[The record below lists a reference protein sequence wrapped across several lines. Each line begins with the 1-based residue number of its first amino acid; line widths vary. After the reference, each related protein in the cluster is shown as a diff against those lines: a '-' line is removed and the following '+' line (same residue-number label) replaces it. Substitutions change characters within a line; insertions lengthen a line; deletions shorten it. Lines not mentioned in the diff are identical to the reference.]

1 MTGRSRFLA
10 FLVAICMFIVGLSLT
25 VTAAQAAAPGTPAN
39 VTAEARNQ
47 SLAVSWD
54 AATGALSYIVA
65 AVAGVTEVASC
76 ASTTTSCVLTGL
88 TNGVTY
94 SVNVGAVNSEG
105 ITVASSITGI
115 PSVAAPGAPQ
125 DVSASRTDGTIRVEW
140 SAPSSDGGADISS
153 YTASAYTSDSGGTAV
168 ASCSTSGT
176 ECRITGLSN
185 SVTYYLSVVATNEAS
200 LSGSASGRVTASNP
214 SSPTSPRSVK
224 VVRGNGYAEVTWSAA
239 SSLGVLRP
247 VTYTARGYLSETG
260 GEPIATCQPLTSK
273 LTCHLGPLPNGTTYY
288 VDVIGSNVLVQGTPS
303 SPRVEV
309 ITATGPEVPRSVIA
323 VQVGGDVVVNWQV
336 PVSDGGLPITNYV
349 AKAHSAVSGGVVKGQ
364 CQTSGDICTIKDLE
378 DAPVYV
384 DVYAVT
390 GEGSGQPST
399 PRVRV
404 ILYDPPGQVNAVAG
418 TPVEKGIR
426 VSWQPPNDN
435 GRKPIISYTARAW
448 DSATGG
454 TLEGECLVTAS
465 QVKNGEAKAGSQNRI
480 GCPIN
485 GLRNGELYYLEVL
498 TTTSVDSV
506 STGDRVGVRVSQ
518 DDPTAPREVTL
529 LPGDEAIMATWT
541 IPANDGGSPI
551 DSYTARAWSDQEDGR
566 LMSTCSMNDPD
577 PEDSINFCLLQ
588 GLDDFEPAWIE
599 VIASSDQGR
608 SKYTDRQLSEP
619 KPSEPYAPQAVQ
631 LSNRDGGVVVHWLP
645 PIYDGGYPVRSYVA
659 RAYAA
664 SDRVVEVGQ
673 CNVKIPNLSCA
684 ISGLADAQHVWVVVS
699 AVNTI
704 GPGAIS
710 SPIDTTAVPAIPLE
724 PTDVAGERIKNKIT
738 VTWTAVPKF
747 ESREVLG
754 YQTNVWNAAA
764 GGKVVGTCKTTTQT
778 TCTVNKVKTK
788 APLFVEVRATN
799 ELGQAPAGN
808 RVAVTS
814 MSST

>member
-1 MTGRSRFLA
+1 MNGKSRLLA
-10 FLVAICMFIVGLSLT
+10 FSVAVCMSIAGLSLT
-25 VTAAQAAAPGTPAN
+25 MTAAQAAAPGIPAN

-54 AATGALSYIVA
+54 AATDALSYI
-65 AVAGVTEVASC
+65 AVADLSGTEAASC

-94 SVNVGAVNSEG
+94 SVTVSALNSEG
-105 ITVASSITGI
+105 TTGAPSISGT

-125 DVSASRTDGTIRVEW
+125 DVSASRTDGTITVEW

-153 YTASAYTSDSGGTAV
+153 YTASAYTSDTGGTTV

-176 ECRITGLSN
+176 ECSITGVSN

-224 VVRGNGYAEVTWSAA
+224 VVRGNGYAVVSWSAA
-239 SSLGVLRP
+239 SSLGALRP

-309 ITATGPEVPRSVIA
+309 ITATAPEVPRSVIA

-336 PVSDGGLPITNYV
+336 PVSDGGMPITNYV
-349 AKAHSAVSGGVVKGQ
+349 AKAHSAISGGVVKGQ

-384 DVYAVT
+384 DVYAET
-390 GEGSGQPST
+390 AQGSGNASA

-404 ILYDPPGQVNAVAG
+404 ILYDPPNEANATAG
-418 TPVEKGIR
+418 TPFNKGIR
-426 VSWQPPNDN
+426 VSWQPPNDS

-448 DSATGG
+448 DAAMGG

-498 TTTSVDSV
+498 TTTSVDSAL
-506 STGDRVGVRVSQ
+506 TGDRVGVRVSQ
-518 DDPTAPREVTL
+518 DDPTAPRDVTL
-529 LPGDEAIMATWT
+529 LPGDGAIMATWT

-551 DSYTARAWSDQEDGR
+551 DSYTARAWSDQEGGR
-566 LMSTCSMNDPD
+566 LMSTCSVNDPD

-599 VIASSDQGR
+599 VIASSEQGR

-645 PIYDGGYPVRSYVA
+645 PFYDGGYPVRSYVA

-684 ISGLADAQHVWVVVS
+684 ISGLADAQHVWVAVA

-704 GPGAIS
+704 GSGVIS
-710 SPIDTTAVPAIPLE
+710 SPIDTTVVPAVPLE
-724 PTDVAGERIKNKIT
+724 PMGVTGKRNKKNVA
-738 VTWTAVPKF
+738 VAWTAVPSF
-747 ESREVLG
+747 EDRVVLG
-754 YQTNVWNAAA
+754 YQANVWNAAT
-764 GGKVVGTCKTTTQT
+764 GGKVVGSCKTTIPT
-778 TCTVNKVKTK
+778 TCTVKNVKTK

-808 RVAVTS
+808 RVAVT
-814 MSST
+814 